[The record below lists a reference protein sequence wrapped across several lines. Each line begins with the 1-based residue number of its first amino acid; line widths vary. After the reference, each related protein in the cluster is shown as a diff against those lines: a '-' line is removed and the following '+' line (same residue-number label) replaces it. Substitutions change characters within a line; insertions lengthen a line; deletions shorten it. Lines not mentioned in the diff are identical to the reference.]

1 MELNQ
6 ILIQKGNDDYDTRI
20 IIQTGPITSIDK
32 NIVDSKNLSPEEAK
46 ILNDFIEMVD
56 NIATNKKN

>member
-6 ILIQKGNDDYDTRI
+6 VLIQKVNDDYDTRI

-32 NIVDSKNLSPEEAK
+32 NIVDSKNLSPEEVK